1 MGSRHEV
8 RLPGDIKK
16 HKAAI
21 ELVTQTLDRNL
32 QKKKI
37 KERVVPYSDKNF
49 RQAAIQWLVSS
60 DQVS

>member
-1 MGSRHEV
+1 MKFES

-16 HKAAI
+16 RKAAV
-21 ELVTQTLDRNL
+21 ELVTRTLDRDL
-32 QKKKI
+32 REKKV
-37 KERVVPYSDKNF
+37 KEQVVPYSDKNF